1 MSSILSNSLGF
12 TPGAFS
18 TLNTGIAGQG
28 WGINT
33 ATFFEPV
40 QNTVFNI
47 SHRGGIVID
56 LYSLI
61 LMNPFEKI
69 DFLIDIPMNVTYF
82 NITQSD
88 NLIFICPKTNK
99 ILKDN
104 LPDGLF
110 NGQVICVKA
119 DGQTFNI
126 NFKVK
131 FKRENLSGPN
141 VYNLNYIDNVHKIP
155 LSTFVKESS
164 IDDSTLT
171 QKFSIIAINGQVPS
185 IDSASAI
192 ANGVV
197 DLTKLSLGTDCSI
210 TLKYNDTTLGSRYE
224 FKLNLANHI
233 DGEQQETKIRDISVN
248 ITPIDGTIF
257 DIKDHVSGDTR
268 GLICTDMST
277 PQLLPFKFQVCG
289 SLVGITPITEDA
301 IAILV
306 NKTYIKKMSYKTN
319 NSQGVF
325 NIIITLNTT
334 NTYRDLVAL
343 KKLEPVAKHVLF
355 TVTDNNFTN
364 GEYFNFEALLGNRI
378 FNDVIPVV
386 SVTDTNIEVSQA
398 GGANIRSTGAITTPH
413 TINVKFSTNPGQ
425 YGLDPNIT
433 IYSSTISLIS
443 DDIPYKEPFDVSPI
457 VFEVSKNYGPP
468 KNLFDYISAPANYYK
483 DLTFVDK
490 GGKLFINTNTQI
502 ISIKQTEYENVNVTN
517 HTFNGIIEVKHTSYV
532 DTDTKDDLGN
542 IIGLREIPYTIN
554 YISKP
559 YNSNALE
566 IPNIKIYSDSF
577 ESPLE
582 FDSYRAGF
590 VGYIDPLSVEVST
603 KIEVLE
609 NPSNTIPVLISKA
622 GTSLDKTKIN
632 IVSNK
637 LGFIL
642 ILESNTMYYPPE
654 NSVLKLLIKYTNN
667 LTVET
672 VYEQNIFFLKKEI

>member
-69 DFLIDIPMNVTYF
+69 DFLIDISMNVTYF

-110 NGQVICVKA
+110 NGQAICVKA

-164 IDDSTLT
+164 IDDTTLT

-185 IDSASAI
+185 IDSTSAI
-192 ANGVV
+192 ADGLI
-197 DLTKLSLGTDCSI
+197 DLTKLSLGTDCSV

-233 DGEQQETKIRDISVN
+233 DGEQQETKIRDISIN

-334 NTYRDLVAL
+334 NTYRDLAAL

-355 TVTDNNFTN
+355 TVTDNNFTD

-378 FNDVIPVV
+378 FNDIIPVV
-386 SVTDTNIEVSQA
+386 SVTDTNLEVSQV
-398 GGANIRSTGAITTPH
+398 GGANIRSTGTITTPH
-413 TINVKFSTNPGQ
+413 TINVKFSTSPGQ
-425 YGLDPNIT
+425 YGLDPNVT

-443 DDIPYKEPFDVSPI
+443 DDVPYKEPFDVSPI

-483 DLTFVDK
+483 DLTFTDK
-490 GGKLFINTNTQI
+490 GGNLFIVPFTQI
-502 ISIKQTEYENVNVTN
+502 AAPSISLYSDKTISSGV
-517 HTFNGIIEVKHTSYV
+517 FNGVIEVKHTSYV
-532 DTDTKDDLGN
+532 NDSTIDDLGN
-542 IIGLREIPYTIN
+542 IIGYREIPYTIN
-554 YISKP
+554 FINKP
-559 YNSNALE
+559 YNSNSIE
-566 IPNIKIYSDSF
+566 VSNIKIYLDSF
-577 ESPLE
+577 
-582 FDSYRAGF
+582 
-590 VGYIDPLSVEVST
+590 
-603 KIEVLE
+603 K
-609 NPSNTIPVLISKA
+609 NTINMDAFEIGVFGYSDPVSLNSGNSKLIISENSGNLVPVKIL
-622 GTSLDKTKIN
+622 GSGESIDTSKIN
-632 IVSNK
+632 IQPTKQGWFITMDKN
-637 LGFIL
+637 GFI
-642 ILESNTMYYPPE
+642 PPE
-654 NSVLKLLIKYTNN
+654 NSVLKLIIKYTNN